1 MYESHFGLRVPPF
14 ALTPDPAFLYRST
27 KHQYGLALLDYSIE
41 HGPGF
46 CLLTGEIGSGKTL
59 LVQELLSRVD
69 ARVRIG
75 LIAHTH
81 RHLGK
86 LLPWVCEAFGLDG
99 GNRGIVEN
107 YRDLLRLLREE
118 QSRRRRLLLIVDE
131 VQNLDAPLL
140 EELRVLSNINA
151 GGRAVLQVVLV
162 GQPEIRTAL
171 RQPEMRQFVQ
181 RIGIEY
187 HLQALD
193 LEETRAYVRHR
204 LQVAGG
210 SPELIDAGAVGAVYE
225 AVGGVP
231 RLINQLCDM
240 ALVHGFAGSAL
251 RVDRPLMQRVIRER
265 VASGLLGARGS

>member
-1 MYESHFGLRVPPF
+1 MYESHFGMRVAPF
-14 ALTPDPAFLYRST
+14 ALTPDPLFLYRSP

-59 LVQELLSRVD
+59 LVQELLTRVD
-69 ARVRIG
+69 ARVRVG

-81 RHLGK
+81 RNLGK
-86 LLPWVCEAFGLDG
+86 LLPWVCDAFGLNSD
-99 GNRGIVEN
+99 NRSIVDH
-107 YRDLLRLLREE
+107 YRDLLQLLREE
-118 QSRRRRLLLIVDE
+118 QAQRRRLLLIVDE

-151 GGRAVLQVVLV
+151 GGRAALQVVLV
-162 GQPEIRTAL
+162 GQPEIRATL
-171 RQPEMRQFVQ
+171 RRPEMRQFVQ

-187 HLQALD
+187 HLQTLD
-193 LEETRAYVRHR
+193 LGETREYVRHR

-210 SPELIDAGAVGAVYE
+210 SPELIDAAAIGAVYE

-240 ALVHGFAGSAL
+240 ALVHSFAGNAL
-251 RVDRPLMQRVIRER
+251 RVDRPLMQRVIHER
-265 VASGLLGARGS
+265 IAGGLLEARGT